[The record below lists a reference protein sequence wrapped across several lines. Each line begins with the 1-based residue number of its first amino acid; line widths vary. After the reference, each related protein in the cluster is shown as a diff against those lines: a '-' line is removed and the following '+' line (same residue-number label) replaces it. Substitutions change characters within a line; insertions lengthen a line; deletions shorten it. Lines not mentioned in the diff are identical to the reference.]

1 METEILIDGKLVKF
15 RATAA
20 VPRLYR
26 IKFRRDIIQDMKIVQ
41 KALERKNRDAENIP
55 PEALQL
61 FEDMAYIMAKHA
73 EKDAIPESPDD
84 WLEEFNTFSIY
95 QIFPIIQSLWDTTF
109 AFKGGP
115 AWNFYPRYGAIDN
128 RND

>member
-1 METEILIDGKLVKF
+1 MEAEILIDGKLVKF

-95 QIFPIIQSLWDTTF
+95 QIFPIIQSLWEGNTESL
-109 AFKGGP
+109 
-115 AWNFYPRYGAIDN
+115 AIAKKKLGQ
-128 RND
+128 